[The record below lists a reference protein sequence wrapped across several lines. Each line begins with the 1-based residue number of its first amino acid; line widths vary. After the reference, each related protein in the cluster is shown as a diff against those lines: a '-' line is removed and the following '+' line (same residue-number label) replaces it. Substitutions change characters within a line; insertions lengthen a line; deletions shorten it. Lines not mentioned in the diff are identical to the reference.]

1 MEKLIDTAI
10 NDLEKA
16 VAELKE
22 ENKKKFPD
30 FNPKIKKIKSILR
43 FIKYSKY

>member
-22 ENKKKFPD
+22 ENKNKLEKNKK
-30 FNPKIKKIKSILR
+30 N
-43 FIKYSKY
+43 

>member
-1 MEKLIDTAI
+1 MEKLIDIVI

-22 ENKKKFPD
+22 ENKKIFPN

>member
-1 MEKLIDTAI
+1 MEKLIDTVI

-22 ENKKKFPD
+22 ENKKIFPN
-30 FNPKIKKIKSILR
+30 FNPKIKKDKKHFAFYKI
-43 FIKYSKY
+43 